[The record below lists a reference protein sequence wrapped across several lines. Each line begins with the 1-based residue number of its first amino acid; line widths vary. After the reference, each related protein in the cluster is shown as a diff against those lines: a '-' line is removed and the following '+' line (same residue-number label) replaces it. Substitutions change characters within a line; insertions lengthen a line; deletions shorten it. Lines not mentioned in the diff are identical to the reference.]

1 MIHSSPLPREGA
13 QGQEEDVLASLY
25 EIITII
31 HPSESDDGVEAIIGG
46 LRQQLDASGA
56 DVLHVDK
63 WGRRKLAYPI
73 AKNDEG
79 FYVLIHAEGGPNIPG
94 EFRAHTKIRESI
106 IREMV
111 IKLEDAQEEA
121 TRKKLAEAGEDDAE
135 EVAAQLA
142 AAEQRLAEK
151 RAELAGEA
159 ATAVA
164 AEEVAEAVIETAVI
178 EAVADE
184 DAPGSD
190 DEEAA
195 DDEDKNTGRDSA
207 GEEE

>member
-1 MIHSSPLPREGA
+1 
-13 QGQEEDVLASLY
+13 LANLY

-31 HPSESDDGVEAIIGG
+31 SPAENEDGVEAIIGG

-56 DVLHVDK
+56 EVLHVDK

-73 AKNDEG
+73 QKHEEG
-79 FYVLIHAEGGPNIPG
+79 HYVLIHAEGGANVPG

-111 IKLEDAQEEA
+111 IRLEDAQAEA
-121 TRKKLAEAGEDDAE
+121 TRKQLAEVGPDDAE

-142 AAEQRLAEK
+142 AAEQRLADK
-151 RAELAGEA
+151 RAALASG
-159 ATAVA
+159 ATP
-164 AEEVAEAVIETAVI
+164 AEAQAIVTSDLPEGVTEAAVI
-178 EAVADE
+178 EAAADAVEAEVEVVEEVVEVEASGEDE
-184 DAPGSD
+184 D
-190 DEEAA
+190 E
-195 DDEDKNTGRDSA
+195 DEDRKNA